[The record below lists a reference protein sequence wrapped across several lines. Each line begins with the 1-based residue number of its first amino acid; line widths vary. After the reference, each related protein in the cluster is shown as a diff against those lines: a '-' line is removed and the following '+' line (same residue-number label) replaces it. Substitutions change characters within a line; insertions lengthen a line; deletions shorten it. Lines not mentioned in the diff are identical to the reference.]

1 MSEPRES
8 LPEDELAQLF
18 RQVGDGFRADRP
30 LILIG
35 AVERGRALRRRWV
48 TTVLGGALALAVIA
62 GGAAVIG
69 ALPGP
74 VPQQDRAAADSAVL
88 TGGITAGGMTD
99 QQMADALKAHLR
111 GLTVVDVRDAGSS
124 GAGRGG
130 AAPLVEVTV
139 KDGEGTGA
147 VRTAVWRDTYRTVQQ
162 TTVCEDPAETGMQ
175 CTREDLTDGSALLI
189 WKSGR
194 RGSEARFWSC
204 LLATPAGRRVSVT
217 EWNSGRPG
225 GLAERTDPPLGVD
238 RLQAIALDPV
248 WEAALPVPA
257 GREPTA
263 KR

>member
-1 MSEPRES
+1 MSEPPES
-8 LPEDELAQLF
+8 LPEDELTQLF
-18 RQVGDGFRADRP
+18 RHVGDGFQADRP

-35 AVERGRALRRRWV
+35 AVERGRALRRRRA
-48 TTVLGGALALAVIA
+48 TTVLGGALALAAIV
-62 GGAAVIG
+62 GGAAAIG
-69 ALPGP
+69 ALP
-74 VPQQDRAAADSAVL
+74 VPGRERAVGSAVP

-99 QQMADALKAHLR
+99 QQMAEALRAHLR

-124 GAGRGG
+124 GAEQGG

-139 KDGEGTGA
+139 QDGEGTGA

-175 CTREDLTDGSALLI
+175 CTRKDLEDGSALLI

-194 RGSEARFWSC
+194 RGTEARFWSC

-248 WEAALPVPA
+248 WEAALPVPT
-257 GREPTA
+257 GRGPA
-263 KR
+263 AQR